1 MREAMQSE
9 IGRHEERAFIL
20 KARVVRNNYAGQ
32 MLQRGCWEPRS
43 FMMRLGRIGGVQ
55 VGGRRRGGKMSV
67 SS

>member
-43 FMMRLGRIGGVQ
+43 FMMSWEGLEEYRWEAEEEVE
-55 VGGRRRGGKMSV
+55 KKECE
-67 SS
+67 